1 MERLK
6 VTRAGEV
13 KEVNTKFGL
22 KKKQGVQFKEYPNV
36 WHDVWASGIKEGDV
50 LEGTRTS
57 REWEGKTY
65 WNFVL
70 PNKNDAVSHK
80 LEQIL
85 TTLGMMSYHI
95 KAIAENTKT
104 KLTSAGTPIP
114 FNEDSE
120 REFHTKSPAER
131 ETARTKMDEV
141 RYPEE
146 DINVE
151 DIPF

>member
-65 WNFVL
+65 
-70 PNKNDAVSHK
+70 
-80 LEQIL
+80 
-85 TTLGMMSYHI
+85 
-95 KAIAENTKT
+95 
-104 KLTSAGTPIP
+104 
-114 FNEDSE
+114 
-120 REFHTKSPAER
+120 
-131 ETARTKMDEV
+131 
-141 RYPEE
+141 
-146 DINVE
+146 
-151 DIPF
+151 